1 MVQSQSRQ
9 GMGGLQN
16 RQDMWEKVC
25 QGRKQTTIPSVPT
38 NQSHVFVS
46 KESKE
51 RTEEH
56 FLEKITKK
64 KID

>member
-1 MVQSQSRQ
+1 
-9 GMGGLQN
+9 MGGLQN

-51 RTEEH
+51 RTKEH

>member
-1 MVQSQSRQ
+1 
-9 GMGGLQN
+9 
-16 RQDMWEKVC
+16 
-25 QGRKQTTIPSVPT
+25 
-38 NQSHVFVS
+38 VFVS